1 MSKLLRFR
9 HLKERG
15 IVDNRTTL
23 GRWIKRHGFPPGIL
37 IGPNSRA
44 WTEEVIEAWL
54 AERAR
59 VSAGTGAG
67 DP

>member
-54 AERAR
+54 VERAR
-59 VSAGTGAG
+59 ASAGTEAA
-67 DP
+67 

>member
-59 VSAGTGAG
+59 ASAGTEAA
-67 DP
+67 

>member
-37 IGPNSRA
+37 LGPNSRA

-59 VSAGTGAG
+59 ASAGTEAA
-67 DP
+67 

>member
-44 WTEEVIEAWL
+44 WPEEEIEAWL

-59 VSAGTGAG
+59 ASAGTET
-67 DP
+67 P